1 MTNQATIDKLIE
13 MRLTAMADAFR
24 LQETDSTM
32 SETTFED
39 RFGLLVDAEY
49 THRKNNR
56 LKRLI
61 RNAAF
66 DQPEASI
73 ADINYV
79 SGRKLNKELINRLAT
94 CEYIIDYRNIFIT
107 GATGSGKSYLACAF
121 GMEACKRY
129 YSTRYV
135 RLPDLLIDLKDARAN
150 GNYKKTMSKYATPVL
165 LIIDEWLL
173 LKPTSEERQDIFEL
187 LQQRRKKSST
197 IFCSQYTKEGWY
209 EQLGGNSA
217 PLTDAIMDRIVH
229 DSYIINI
236 VPIDPDR
243 DISMRE
249 VYGLPETERM

>member
-1 MTNQATIDKLIE
+1 
-13 MRLTAMADAFR
+13 MADAFR

-32 SETTFED
+32 SEAPFED

-107 GATGSGKSYLACAF
+107 GATGSGKSYL
-121 GMEACKRY
+121 
-129 YSTRYV
+129 
-135 RLPDLLIDLKDARAN
+135 LPVLSEWKPVNIITAPDMCVFLTCLLILRMHVQ
-150 GNYKKTMSKYATPVL
+150 TV
-165 LIIDEWLL
+165 II
-173 LKPTSEERQDIFEL
+173 KRQC
-187 LQQRRKKSST
+187 Q
-197 IFCSQYTKEGWY
+197 
-209 EQLGGNSA
+209 
-217 PLTDAIMDRIVH
+217 
-229 DSYIINI
+229 
-236 VPIDPDR
+236 
-243 DISMRE
+243 SMR
-249 VYGLPETERM
+249 LRFF